1 MAFPHGLRRTWKDFI
16 LDRSMFVLA
25 GLILYNSH
33 RIPNHNSPGTQ
44 DPAAGT
50 KNSRYGQASSNEV
63 KFMLVHKR

>member
-1 MAFPHGLRRTWKDFI
+1 
-16 LDRSMFVLA
+16 MFVLA

-63 KFMLVHKR
+63 KFMLVHTC